1 MRNILYI
8 SRAGLPISAAGLRIF
23 NIGTI
28 LENLGFDVHYLA
40 NRRITNKELDST
52 YEKLDSKDSTFLD
65 DSEHHFR
72 IDNKVYSYLP
82 KQKKG
87 KIASIK
93 EILELVSSKNA
104 YKRVVSYCEKEK
116 PYAVFL
122 YNESYELTKKLIG
135 YCKKNGIKL
144 FADVTEW
151 YEMDKNKNF
160 AEKFV
165 VRSTE
170 KRITKLDH
178 TLDGIIAIS
187 NYFEDYYKSKGANV
201 VRIPPL
207 MEIEKDLEIEK
218 HEYYEDKSVLNFVYA
233 GSPGG
238 KDILIPFVK
247 ALQTVNKDGIRARLD
262 VVGIDEKYFD
272 RFDVVDKN
280 LKETGVVAHGRLSHE
295 ETLNVVK
302 RADFGILFRHN
313 KRYAKAG
320 FSTKLAE
327 CMSVGV
333 PMICNKIGGSDL
345 CIEHMIN
352 GVLTETTRVDE
363 LVNVIEILMQMS
375 KKELLVIKNNAYKY
389 GLESFDIGMHECDV
403 KKLICNYEV

>member
-52 YEKLDSKDSTFLD
+52 YEKLDSRDSTFLD

-72 IDNKVYSYLP
+72 IDNKIYSYLP
-82 KQKKG
+82 KQKNG

-93 EILELVSSKNA
+93 EILELVSSRKA

-116 PYAVFL
+116 PYAIFL

-135 YCKKNGIKL
+135 YCKKNNIKL

-207 MEIEKDLEIEK
+207 MEIENNLEISK

-333 PMICNKIGGSDL
+333 PMICNSIGGCDL
-345 CIEHMIN
+345 CINHFEN
-352 GVLTETTRVDE
+352 GVLTDTADVEELKNILENLLRMSVDDVVE
-363 LVNVIEILMQMS
+363 M
-375 KKELLVIKNNAYKY
+375 KEKAYSYAFNTFSVEKYEAVIKK
-389 GLESFDIGMHECDV
+389 MMEC
-403 KKLICNYEV
+403 

>member
-8 SRAGLPISAAGLRIF
+8 SRAGLPISAAGLRTF

-28 LENLGFDVHYLA
+28 LENLGFDIHYLA

-65 DSEHHFR
+65 DSEYHFR

-93 EILELVSSKNA
+93 EILELVSSKKA

-135 YCKKNGIKL
+135 YCKKNNIKL

-187 NYFEDYYKSKGANV
+187 NYFEDYYNSKGANV

-207 MEIEKDLEIEK
+207 MEIDKGLEISK
-218 HEYYEDKSVLNFVYA
+218 HEYYEGKSVLNFVYA

-238 KDILIPFVK
+238 KDILIPFVQ
-247 ALQTVNKDGIRARLD
+247 ALQFVNKDGIRARLD

-272 RFDVVDKN
+272 RFEDVDNN

-333 PMICNKIGGSDL
+333 PMVCNRIGGCDL
-345 CIEHMIN
+345 CINHFEN
-352 GVLTETTRVDE
+352 GVLTDTADVEELKNTLENLLRMSVDDVVE
-363 LVNVIEILMQMS
+363 M
-375 KKELLVIKNNAYKY
+375 KKKAYSYAFNAFSVEKYEAVIKKMM
-389 GLESFDIGMHECDV
+389 GC
-403 KKLICNYEV
+403 